1 MNNCFRFLFL
11 LSLVLV
17 VPLTAR
23 EQFRA
28 GAYAMDITPE
38 KFPVPMVG
46 SMTAKFAHS
55 AHDPLHAR
63 CLVLDNGETTLAF
76 AIVDSCL
83 IPREIWDAAKEN
95 AARRTG
101 IPVTNILGAATH
113 THTAVCVEPAFQ
125 SEPDKD
131 YISFLKER
139 IAQGIVEAHAR
150 LQPARIGWA
159 VGNCPVSVFNRRWY
173 MDTGYALDDPLG
185 HGTDKVRMNPPAGDP
200 ALVKP
205 AGPTDPEVGVLAVQ
219 TADGQPW
226 AVLANYSL
234 HYVGGLPPETLSAD
248 YFGEFARKMG
258 SLLGMKED
266 SGFVG
271 IMSNGTSGDINNI
284 NFFEPRVSL
293 PPFEKIQ
300 LVASEVARATKSAY
314 DRIIF
319 HDWVPLKAVEREISL
334 GVRRPPKAELEK
346 AKARLAQAGD
356 GPYTDR
362 SLIYARETVKLD
374 DYPDQVLAK
383 LQAFRIGELGIGAA
397 PTETFVETG
406 LAIKKRSPFKPTFII
421 ELANGY
427 NGYLPTAE
435 QHALGG
441 YETWRARSSYLAVDA
456 ERKVRQTVLE
466 LLEKSL
472 E

>member
-173 MDTGYALDDPLG
+173 MDTG
-185 HGTDKVRMNPPAGDP
+185 
-200 ALVKP
+200 
-205 AGPTDPEVGVLAVQ
+205 
-219 TADGQPW
+219 
-226 AVLANYSL
+226 
-234 HYVGGLPPETLSAD
+234 
-248 YFGEFARKMG
+248 
-258 SLLGMKED
+258 
-266 SGFVG
+266 
-271 IMSNGTSGDINNI
+271 
-284 NFFEPRVSL
+284 
-293 PPFEKIQ
+293 
-300 LVASEVARATKSAY
+300 
-314 DRIIF
+314 
-319 HDWVPLKAVEREISL
+319 
-334 GVRRPPKAELEK
+334 
-346 AKARLAQAGD
+346 
-356 GPYTDR
+356 
-362 SLIYARETVKLD
+362 
-374 DYPDQVLAK
+374 
-383 LQAFRIGELGIGAA
+383 
-397 PTETFVETG
+397 
-406 LAIKKRSPFKPTFII
+406 
-421 ELANGY
+421 
-427 NGYLPTAE
+427 
-435 QHALGG
+435 
-441 YETWRARSSYLAVDA
+441 
-456 ERKVRQTVLE
+456 
-466 LLEKSL
+466 
-472 E
+472 